1 EETFVDGTLII
12 DNTPPK
18 EPIMLYPKAGSTV
31 TGQPNLAWE
40 KLADAVFYRLYL
52 GESED
57 LDEETP
63 IQITASEYQLKD
75 LSQGRWYWR
84 LVAVDWAGNESEA
97 ARGYFTIADLDQ
109 SQFDVVGFQVGPN
122 PFTPNKDGRREK
134 LVVAYTLRQ
143 PGKVRVSIINLAGQP
158 VYEQEFGQLPAGD
171 HQFSW
176 DGTDKNGNPVGTGAY
191 ILRLVAKNPTSW
203 GPAVKV
209 QPVFVLR

>member
-1 EETFVDGTLII
+1 
-12 DNTPPK
+12 
-18 EPIMLYPKAGSTV
+18 M
-31 TGQPNLAWE
+31 
-40 KLADAVFYRLYL
+40 
-52 GESED
+52 
-57 LDEETP
+57 
-63 IQITASEYQLKD
+63 
-75 LSQGRWYWR
+75 
-84 LVAVDWAGNESEA
+84 
-97 ARGYFTIADLDQ
+97 
-109 SQFDVVGFQVGPN
+109 
-122 PFTPNKDGRREK
+122 
-134 LVVAYTLRQ
+134 VAYTLRQ